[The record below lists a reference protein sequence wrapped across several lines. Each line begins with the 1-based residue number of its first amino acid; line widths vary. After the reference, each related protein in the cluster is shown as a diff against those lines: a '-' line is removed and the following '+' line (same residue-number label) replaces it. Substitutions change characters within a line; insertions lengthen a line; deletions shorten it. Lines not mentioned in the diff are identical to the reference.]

1 MGPRPVTLYTIE
13 EQTVMAHDI
22 VSFYRSHMIDWNSAT
37 ILDRDGVA
45 LATTERID
53 VPVRRYA
60 EALDAPYDYHHKPS
74 YKESFIAIDPKLDWM
89 IKEPIVSQM
98 EAAEKRSKAAMK
110 QVTVYQ
116 DRINDYNSLPWYKR
130 IFKKV

>member
-13 EQTVMAHDI
+13 EQTVMAYDI
-22 VSFYRSHMIDWNSAT
+22 VSFYRSHAFDINAT
-37 ILDRDGVA
+37 ILDKDGIS

-60 EALDAPYDYHHKPS
+60 EAMDLPRDYHQKPS

-89 IKEPIVSQM
+89 IKEPLLAKV

-110 QVTVYQ
+110 QITLYQ
-116 DRINDYNSLPWYKR
+116 DRIGDYNSLPWYKR